1 MYVVHAEMNA
11 ILNKI
16 SASIS
21 GARMYVALFPCNE
34 CAKLIIQSGIKEV
47 IFLSDKYHHLPPFV
61 ASRRMLAM
69 AGVATRQH
77 SPTNAQV
84 VINFGSSTKAA
95 EPAAE
100 DAAMAATL
108 SRLPSDASNN
118 RALADVS
125 VSSLPTADE
134 LAVPGVGWSSTK
146 T

>member
-16 SASIS
+16 SASVS

-61 ASRRMLAM
+61 ASRRMFAM

-77 SPTNAQV
+77 SPASAQV

-100 DAAMAATL
+100 EAAAAASL
-108 SRLPSDASNN
+108 SRSSLGK
-118 RALADVS
+118 DVS
-125 VSSLPTADE
+125 DRASAPATVPAE
-134 LAVPGVGWSSTK
+134 KNLAVPGSGWSSAK
-146 T
+146 P